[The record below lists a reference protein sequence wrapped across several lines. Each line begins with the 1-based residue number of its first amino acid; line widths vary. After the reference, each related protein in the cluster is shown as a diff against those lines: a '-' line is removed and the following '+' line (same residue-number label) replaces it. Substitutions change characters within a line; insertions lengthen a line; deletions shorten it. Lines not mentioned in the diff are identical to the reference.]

1 MKRRFENVCDWAAG
15 DGAVTPIG
23 VGRPE
28 SDSDALMDA
37 WYRERQD
44 NIEYR
49 LYLDQARRLL
59 RRLGELDEVPAHL
72 RRQVRL
78 LLQGIR
84 AFAEAEERRSVD
96 DE

>member
-1 MKRRFENVCDWAAG
+1 MKGRFENVCEWAAG
-15 DGAVTPIG
+15 DGALTPIG
-23 VGRPE
+23 VRRP
-28 SDSDALMDA
+28 DSEADELMDA

-59 RRLGELDEVPAHL
+59 RRLGEIDEVPAPL

-84 AFAEAEERRSVD
+84 AFTEAEERRSI
-96 DE
+96 DEG